1 MSHRPFEDW
10 LLDDP
15 PLTADEQRLLR
26 AHLGA
31 CTECRALAA
40 AWQEVEGR
48 LHRAD
53 VVAPAPGFADR
64 WLARQ
69 EVERARAR
77 RRQAWSTLAAISSAG
92 LPLGWVLVS
101 RTLALLD
108 SPAYLALTWMEG
120 VARLVAR
127 LYVAGEVLSG
137 LLGAARGI
145 DPALLGL
152 GLVAMLGALGA
163 LWLASIYRF
172 AIQGVGQ

>member
-1 MSHRPFEDW
+1 MSHQPFEDW

-15 PLTADEQRLLR
+15 PLTVDEQRLLR

-40 AWQEVEGR
+40 AWQEVEGW
-48 LHRAD
+48 LHRAE
-53 VVAPAPGFADR
+53 VVAPAPGFVER
-64 WLARQ
+64 CLARQ
-69 EVERARAR
+69 EAERAKAR

-108 SPAYLALTWMEG
+108 SPAYLALTWMEA
-120 VARLVAR
+120 VARLVAW
-127 LYVAGEVLSG
+127 LYVVGEVLSG

-145 DPALLGL
+145 DPVLLGL
-152 GLVAMLGALGA
+152 GLVALMGGLGT
-163 LWLASIYRF
+163 LWLAWIYRF